1 MINNIDPAANLVF
14 SQYSKPT
21 NSEPKKEL
29 DKDAFLRILMT
40 QLKYQDPTNTM
51 NDREFISQMSQLSM
65 TEQIMNMSESFQNM
79 VNSQMSLFK
88 VQTSNLIGKNVVV
101 ENNKINLANGFSDA
115 IIYNLEEPTKVFVD
129 IYDENDN
136 LVFTRDLGIQEEGMK
151 TFNWDGRNTNGSQVA
166 DGTYK
171 YDVYTYKDGKKV
183 KIGGLDGG
191 KVDAVQ
197 FEDNQFY
204 VLVNGRKY
212 STDKIVEISEI

>member
-1 MINNIDPAANLVF
+1 MINNVDPAASLVF
-14 SQYSKPT
+14 SQYSKPKS
-21 NSEPKKEL
+21 SEPKKEL
-29 DKDAFLRILMT
+29 DKDAFLKILMT

-51 NDREFISQMSQLSM
+51 NDREFISQMSELSM
-65 TEQIMNMSESFQNM
+65 TEQIMNMSESFQDM

-101 ENNKINLANGFSDA
+101 ENNKINLVNGFSDA

-136 LVFTRDLGIQEEGMK
+136 LVFTKSLGIQEEGMK
-151 TFNWDGRNTNGSQVA
+151 TFNWDGRNTDGSQVA